1 MNMDQKYLRNFF
13 AVLKKFECHHSSF
26 NKVPAGK
33 NKKGMSKDA
42 ACQASITV
50 KIKLNTMHTRKRD
63 DFVRQGLCG
72 VIIITPFH
80 THSLM
85 TAETLRCLPAG
96 NCREVFEEYFNAGM
110 GTAKSSRHHIQILEK
125 NPDFQP
131 SDLNNSRINPTRRTI
146 AYWRE
151 QWKNRN
157 LEHRDENDET
167 ELEKDMK
174 NYMRYKLQGGKVFI
188 KEDVI
193 PHIFKCQASV
203 TATSKKRKAQK
214 RKLLD
219 IAAAGLMDSQPTAPT
234 SAAANLD
241 VRSHATDVPVT
252 VKKEICDESIQL
264 EKDLRNYMR
273 YKLQGGSIFIKKGVV
288 PHIFKCQTSHSSTP
302 KRPKRQKRKRRG
314 VVARL
319 TDGQST
325 ASASTAAN
333 HVEKDASD
341 VPDTVKKELMDE
353 SIQSSGTASREEEKK
368 KDHIPLEP
376 TILIKEEPLD
386 YNPTPSTS
394 TDTANEEFILPHEE
408 NTWTPPVPAPLETV
422 VEPQFTLSVASLA
435 VPNDPE
441 NPEGEQVK
449 KKRKTNTSTFVPSTN
464 GSEMKPQ
471 SPVYNFSESSNPGS
485 SKDPRKD
492 QFDVFGEY
500 IAAKLRSLDR
510 RSCAH
515 AQKAIGDIIFEAE
528 MGKFLDGDCDSKDL
542 KNCAS

>member
-1 MNMDQKYLRNFF
+1 MDVAEQIRMNVTKESISPKFENEIIKNGDKVVIRSNLKTMEDINEWVKELGMRTNTKWNCRDSYPDGSRF
-13 AVLKKFECHHSSF
+13 VCRKKFECHHSSF

-252 VKKEICDESIQL
+252 VKKEICDESIQ
-264 EKDLRNYMR
+264 
-273 YKLQGGSIFIKKGVV
+273 
-288 PHIFKCQTSHSSTP
+288 
-302 KRPKRQKRKRRG
+302 
-314 VVARL
+314 
-319 TDGQST
+319 
-325 ASASTAAN
+325 
-333 HVEKDASD
+333 
-341 VPDTVKKELMDE
+341 
-353 SIQSSGTASREEEKK
+353 SSGTASREEEKK

>member
-1 MNMDQKYLRNFF
+1 MSAFSESNLPTSFLNEVESFSPNLIVVRSSVKNLEECNEWIKEYGKLSKTKWNSRTSNPSGARFVCFKKYVCHRSAFMKIPREANK
-13 AVLKKFECHHSSF
+13 KKFS
-26 NKVPAGK
+26 K
-33 NKKGMSKDA
+33 NENCMA
-42 ACQASITV
+42 TIHI
-50 KIKLNTMHTRKRD
+50 KIKLDTSATRKKD
-63 DFVRQGLCG
+63 YFVKKGLCA
-72 VIIITPFH
+72 VITITDTH
-80 THSLM
+80 NHSLN
-85 TAETLRCLPAG
+85 TVEALKFLPASE
-96 NCREVFEEYFNAGM
+96 CREKFIKYFKAGM
-110 GTAKSSRHHIQILEK
+110 SVIKACRYHEGILRSEGK
-125 NPDFQP
+125 FTEENMTNPQ
-131 SDLNNSRINPTRRTI
+131 INPSYRSVQYWYEHWRLQNLGPRT
-146 AYWRE
+146 
-151 QWKNRN
+151 
-157 LEHRDENDET
+157 
-167 ELEKDMK
+167 
-174 NYMRYKLQGGKVFI
+174 
-188 KEDVI
+188 
-193 PHIFKCQASV
+193 
-203 TATSKKRKAQK
+203 
-214 RKLLD
+214 
-219 IAAAGLMDSQPTAPT
+219 GL
-234 SAAANLD
+234 
-241 VRSHATDVPVT
+241 RS
-252 VKKEICDESIQL
+252 
-264 EKDLRNYMR
+264 M
-273 YKLQGGSIFIKKGVV
+273 
-288 PHIFKCQTSHSSTP
+288 
-302 KRPKRQKRKRRG
+302 
-314 VVARL
+314 
-319 TDGQST
+319 
-325 ASASTAAN
+325 
-333 HVEKDASD
+333 
-341 VPDTVKKELMDE
+341 
-353 SIQSSGTASREEEKK
+353 SSGTASREEEKK

>member
-1 MNMDQKYLRNFF
+1 MKRKPSKRLEGLNEPTSSLL
-13 AVLKKFECHHSSF
+13 ASSF
-26 NKVPAGK
+26 EENK
-33 NKKGMSKDA
+33 
-42 ACQASITV
+42 
-50 KIKLNTMHTRKRD
+50 RKRKYFLG
-63 DFVRQGLCG
+63 DFKEEDMESPSEARRFFELANQQQNVKSATIKRLKRENFRLTKKVASLQSLLQGIQNKRL
-72 VIIITPFH
+72 I
-80 THSLM
+80 
-85 TAETLRCLPAG
+85 AEP
-96 NCREVFEEYFNAGM
+96 
-110 GTAKSSRHHIQILEK
+110 AKSSIE
-125 NPDFQP
+125 
-131 SDLNNSRINPTRRTI
+131 
-146 AYWRE
+146 
-151 QWKNRN
+151 
-157 LEHRDENDET
+157 
-167 ELEKDMK
+167 
-174 NYMRYKLQGGKVFI
+174 
-188 KEDVI
+188 
-193 PHIFKCQASV
+193 
-203 TATSKKRKAQK
+203 
-214 RKLLD
+214 
-219 IAAAGLMDSQPTAPT
+219 
-234 SAAANLD
+234 
-241 VRSHATDVPVT
+241 
-252 VKKEICDESIQL
+252 
-264 EKDLRNYMR
+264 
-273 YKLQGGSIFIKKGVV
+273 
-288 PHIFKCQTSHSSTP
+288 
-302 KRPKRQKRKRRG
+302 
-314 VVARL
+314 
-319 TDGQST
+319 
-325 ASASTAAN
+325 
-333 HVEKDASD
+333 
-341 VPDTVKKELMDE
+341 
-353 SIQSSGTASREEEKK
+353 SSGTASREEEKK